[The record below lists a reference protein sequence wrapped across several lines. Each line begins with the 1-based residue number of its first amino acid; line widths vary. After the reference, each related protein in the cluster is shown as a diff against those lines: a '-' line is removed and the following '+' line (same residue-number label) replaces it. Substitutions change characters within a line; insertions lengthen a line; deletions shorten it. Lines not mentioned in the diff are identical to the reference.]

1 MCMWQS
7 HAFAGAL
14 SLGGSVPDENGT
26 ASAWALRTDN
36 PDTAATAATVA
47 PLRNSRRCMASSH
60 IGADCCGYWRDY
72 RRKNRAFQSTGHSSR
87 LAGTTSGGDL
97 PCWCDYLRP

>member
-26 ASAWALRTDN
+26 ACALTVRGES
-36 PDTAATAATVA
+36 PEMAARAAA
-47 PLRNSRRCMASSH
+47 PAVLLRNSRRSMASSH
-60 IGADCCGYWRDY
+60 VGADCRGGPRDY
-72 RRKNRAFQSTGHSSR
+72 RRKHGRSKACRAR
-87 LAGTTSGGDL
+87 LGWRRTSKGDV
-97 PCWCDYLRP
+97 PCWCEYLRP